1 MWKRLGTPEF
11 NYLDRW
17 RNTFGIERH
26 NVLYWRTHN
35 SVVAS
40 CIVTRMSIMLHCVI
54 NFLPVSPHS
63 DSKAVPSHIM
73 EENHLSCLYLWPTS
87 FGDYPEL
94 VTIDEDWNID
104 RLLGLAD
111 LLHSPVVLS
120 HLCAVANNWCI
131 AAGLGDGARVHLV
144 KVTLSTLH
152 DVTVWPKHINRSVLS
167 GEIGRQTDL
176 FPTSSMRRKTQTIFQ
191 LNSLK
196 WYQTCYFTFFQAY
209 AFDLLRLCFL
219 GGGFMHQFFTDKHP
233 VGKKL
238 RKADKLNN
246 RQITK
251 QKAEMTSCFVSFCL
265 WCIKQ
270 LFRPHARGQRADH
283 EVVCAH
289 WLCADFNRAD
299 YI

>member
-17 RNTFGIERH
+17 RNTFGIERY

-35 SVVAS
+35 SVVTL

-54 NFLPVSPHS
+54 NFLSVSPHS

-73 EENHLSCLYLWPTS
+73 EENHLSCLYLWPSS

-104 RLLGLAD
+104 CLLGLAD

-167 GEIGRQTDL
+167 GEIGRQTYRFISHFYHETKD
-176 FPTSSMRRKTQTIFQ
+176 TDCISAEQ
-191 LNSLK
+191 LKMVSDMLL
-196 WYQTCYFTFFQAY
+196 YF
-209 AFDLLRLCFL
+209 LPGLCFWL
-219 GGGFMHQFFTDKHP
+219 AQTMFWGVGLCTSFLLTNTP
-233 VGKKL
+233 SGKKVKEG
-238 RKADKLNN
+238 R
-246 RQITK
+246 
-251 QKAEMTSCFVSFCL
+251 
-265 WCIKQ
+265 
-270 LFRPHARGQRADH
+270 
-283 EVVCAH
+283 
-289 WLCADFNRAD
+289 
-299 YI
+299 